1 MRVGERVLLIM
12 MSPVYC
18 GCEGQG
24 PFGREEP
31 ASPHPLIQ
39 NHVLPNDMLESDQE
53 RWEIMAIKIYMHHF
67 IFKINTHSLNFM
79 FCRWKNSWRNKCHP
93 VNSLKA
99 RPQTSQVFGFFIQH
113 PFHCDQHGPHLSLD
127 PRTSKGPFRWPG
139 PRELLSHKKELMTR
153 SALGL

>member
-1 MRVGERVLLIM
+1 MELGCGKEIRVGERVLLIM

-31 ASPHPLIQ
+31 ASPQPLIQ

-79 FCRWKNSWRNKCHP
+79 FCR
-93 VNSLKA
+93 
-99 RPQTSQVFGFFIQH
+99 
-113 PFHCDQHGPHLSLD
+113 
-127 PRTSKGPFRWPG
+127 
-139 PRELLSHKKELMTR
+139 
-153 SALGL
+153 